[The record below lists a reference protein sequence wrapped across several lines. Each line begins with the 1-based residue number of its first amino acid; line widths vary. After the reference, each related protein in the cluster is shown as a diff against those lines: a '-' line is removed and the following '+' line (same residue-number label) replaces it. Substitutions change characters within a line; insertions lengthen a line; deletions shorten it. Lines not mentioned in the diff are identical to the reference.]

1 MEQSIINIKIKQHR
15 KLLGLTQEE
24 LSKKLKSSLGLVKMY
39 ESGIRKP
46 SKNMKEKLC
55 DVYNISLNELE
66 GLNDKEEL
74 KREISSKIA
83 NIKVEETEQHIIKEQ
98 CMMYFYTIIDNKEK
112 DNIEPANISRVII
125 NTIEQF
131 AKNKYLNIDSKERVK
146 QDFINLDI
154 NEDSFVSAKQ
164 VNNILFNDDKYV
176 DFVKN
181 NIDFIRNVINELQF
195 NAITEKYLIPLVYQV
210 SVELENNIN
219 NAKDFIELPNS
230 LKDKEYIA
238 LYITGEIANLKY
250 ELGNIAIIELNGE
263 YQNKD
268 DVLVIN
274 NGINQIRRFYKN
286 KTGITL
292 QPLNTSYDIESYT
305 NTEMKAN
312 NIQIIG
318 KIIGL
323 KLNN

>member
-83 NIKVEETEQHIIKEQ
+83 NIKVEETEPHIIKEQ

-131 AKNKYLNIDSKERVK
+131 AKNKYLNIDSKEQVK

-195 NAITEKYLIPLVYQV
+195 NAVTEKYLIPLVYQV

-238 LYITGEIANLKY
+238 LYITGKIANLKY

>member
-55 DVYNISLNELE
+55 NVYNISLNELE

-98 CMMYFYTIIDNKEK
+98 CMMYFYTIVDNKEK
-112 DNIEPANISRVII
+112 DNIKLANISRVII
-125 NTIEQF
+125 NTTEQF
-131 AKNKYLNIDSKERVK
+131 AKNKYLNIDSKEQIK

-195 NAITEKYLIPLVYQV
+195 NAVTEKYLIPLVYQV
-210 SVELENNIN
+210 SVKLENNIN

-323 KLNN
+323 KLSN